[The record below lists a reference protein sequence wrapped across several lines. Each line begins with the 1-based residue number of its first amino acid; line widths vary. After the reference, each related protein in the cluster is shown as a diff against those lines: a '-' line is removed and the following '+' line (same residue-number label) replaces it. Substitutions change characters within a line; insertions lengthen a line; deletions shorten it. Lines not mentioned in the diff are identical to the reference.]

1 MKETPTHYIE
11 QIRQKDKTRLVNFPM
26 QEIENLDKSLKLT
39 KSSNC
44 VTIAVFKIRFKDTYD
59 DIPNSVG

>member
-1 MKETPTHYIE
+1 MEATHYIE
-11 QIRQKDKTRLVNFPM
+11 QFRGKSKTKLVNGPI

-44 VTIAVFKIRFKDTYD
+44 VTVAVFKIRFKDTYD
-59 DIPNSVG
+59 DIPDSVG